1 MNKGVQVR
9 FILSKSVTMR
19 FLLLFGLLL
28 LQLVSYLLFC
38 KGFFPTKVLLTP
50 AEVDEYRTREP
61 QGYVE
66 PQPQFDQVVVMVID
80 ALRADFLFSNK
91 SRMSFAHNLL
101 NTGYGIGFTAFSNP
115 PTVTLPRLK
124 GITTG
129 STPNFIDAVLN
140 IAEDDTSSSLGDQ
153 DSWIK
158 QMFINGWKINM
169 FGDDTWHKLFP
180 NYFAKTEGTASFYV
194 SDFTIVDNNVTRHLD
209 FELSDEGKMHWD
221 CLILHYL
228 GLDHIGH
235 RGGPDSSNMPE
246 KQKEMDHIIER
257 IFNEV
262 TLKNPNSL
270 FIVMGDH
277 GMNDVGNHG
286 GSSTAETSAALMFV
300 SQKFKKNKPD
310 THQHA
315 PIMWNDNYDY
325 FSRIDQIDLVPTLS
339 ELIGISVPINN
350 LGTFI
355 PHLLDL
361 YQTEEEKRN
370 ILIKNALQL
379 KVLLDKSHKMIS
391 SFPKTSI
398 PELLE
403 YIQDAKYELSKTSSA
418 YNYFEI
424 YAGLSGYFALTI
436 IAFVLFGLYFKR
448 RFSVAF
454 LDVVFFV
461 TYSANF
467 IASSFVEEEHHMWW
481 FFTSLFVLYIVMKH
495 LRSSHISWFSVITM
509 MVGLRLLKAW
519 NNSGQ
524 KYNMKSNMKLSTY
537 INQMSPKT
545 GPNVYGGLLFLTF
558 LTMNIFVNV
567 HMAEGI
573 YTHIFQVLFTM
584 LSLPIGAS
592 KMLSFLTEAYDIN
605 NEALNMPGWSNRFI
619 STLSE
624 LTQLTGVNKI
634 NNFIFSVLQLVWLS
648 ALIIQLIQ
656 PSISKYIFNNRRS
669 TSHYLSNILAI
680 FSFILIS
687 QTNYANVPIFFILF
701 FILNGF
707 KAISPNSTTNSNIFN
722 LFTLLMQNL
731 TFFQFGSTNSLSS
744 VDLTNSFNGLT
755 SYNMFLS
762 GLLTYTC
769 NWAGPIFWTV
779 AHLYMTFS
787 KVPQE
792 KVQAVKWKL
801 LYDRLIFNFVFYST
815 SGLLLLVC
823 AYHLRFHLFIWTV
836 FSPKILYFLSWL
848 ICNLVFDF
856 GLSTVIVAFYV

>member
-310 THQHA
+310 THQNA

-350 LGTFI
+350 LGAFI

-624 LTQLTGVNKI
+624 LTQLTDVNKI
-634 NNFIFSVLQLVWLS
+634 NNFIFLVLQLVWL
-648 ALIIQLIQ
+648 
-656 PSISKYIFNNRRS
+656 
-669 TSHYLSNILAI
+669 
-680 FSFILIS
+680 
-687 QTNYANVPIFFILF
+687 
-701 FILNGF
+701 
-707 KAISPNSTTNSNIFN
+707 
-722 LFTLLMQNL
+722 
-731 TFFQFGSTNSLSS
+731 
-744 VDLTNSFNGLT
+744 
-755 SYNMFLS
+755 
-762 GLLTYTC
+762 
-769 NWAGPIFWTV
+769 
-779 AHLYMTFS
+779 
-787 KVPQE
+787 
-792 KVQAVKWKL
+792 
-801 LYDRLIFNFVFYST
+801 
-815 SGLLLLVC
+815 
-823 AYHLRFHLFIWTV
+823 
-836 FSPKILYFLSWL
+836 
-848 ICNLVFDF
+848 
-856 GLSTVIVAFYV
+856 

>member
-277 GMNDVGNHG
+277 GMNDVGNH
-286 GSSTAETSAALMFV
+286 A
-300 SQKFKKNKPD
+300 
-310 THQHA
+310 
-315 PIMWNDNYDY
+315 W
-325 FSRIDQIDLVPTLS
+325 
-339 ELIGISVPINN
+339 GIFNCRDICCLNVC
-350 LGTFI
+350 
-355 PHLLDL
+355 
-361 YQTEEEKRN
+361 
-370 ILIKNALQL
+370 
-379 KVLLDKSHKMIS
+379 
-391 SFPKTSI
+391 FPKV
-398 PELLE
+398 
-403 YIQDAKYELSKTSSA
+403 Q
-418 YNYFEI
+418 
-424 YAGLSGYFALTI
+424 
-436 IAFVLFGLYFKR
+436 
-448 RFSVAF
+448 
-454 LDVVFFV
+454 
-461 TYSANF
+461 
-467 IASSFVEEEHHMWW
+467 EE
-481 FFTSLFVLYIVMKH
+481 
-495 LRSSHISWFSVITM
+495 
-509 MVGLRLLKAW
+509 
-519 NNSGQ
+519 
-524 KYNMKSNMKLSTY
+524 
-537 INQMSPKT
+537 
-545 GPNVYGGLLFLTF
+545 
-558 LTMNIFVNV
+558 
-567 HMAEGI
+567 
-573 YTHIFQVLFTM
+573 
-584 LSLPIGAS
+584 
-592 KMLSFLTEAYDIN
+592 
-605 NEALNMPGWSNRFI
+605 
-619 STLSE
+619 
-624 LTQLTGVNKI
+624 
-634 NNFIFSVLQLVWLS
+634 
-648 ALIIQLIQ
+648 
-656 PSISKYIFNNRRS
+656 
-669 TSHYLSNILAI
+669 
-680 FSFILIS
+680 
-687 QTNYANVPIFFILF
+687 
-701 FILNGF
+701 
-707 KAISPNSTTNSNIFN
+707 
-722 LFTLLMQNL
+722 
-731 TFFQFGSTNSLSS
+731 
-744 VDLTNSFNGLT
+744 
-755 SYNMFLS
+755 
-762 GLLTYTC
+762 
-769 NWAGPIFWTV
+769 
-779 AHLYMTFS
+779 
-787 KVPQE
+787 
-792 KVQAVKWKL
+792 
-801 LYDRLIFNFVFYST
+801 
-815 SGLLLLVC
+815 
-823 AYHLRFHLFIWTV
+823 
-836 FSPKILYFLSWL
+836 
-848 ICNLVFDF
+848 
-856 GLSTVIVAFYV
+856 